1 MNTDCSKCKAPM
13 PELPKPNSRDPISLM
28 SFKITAYLCKQ
39 CGHWNNLKRR
49 KGWSAK

>member
-13 PELPKPNSRDPISLM
+13 PKLSTATPLGVMIITSYRCPK
-28 SFKITAYLCKQ
+28 

-49 KGWSAK
+49 KLKP